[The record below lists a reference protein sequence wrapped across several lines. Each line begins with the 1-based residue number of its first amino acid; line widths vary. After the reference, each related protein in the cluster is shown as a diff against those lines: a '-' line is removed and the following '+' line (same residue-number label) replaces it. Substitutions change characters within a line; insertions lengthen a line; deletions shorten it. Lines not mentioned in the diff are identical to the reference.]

1 MPAKSKKQ
9 RRMMGMAQA
18 IQQGEMP
25 AAKSPA
31 AAEIAGSMTP
41 GDLTDFASTQEAGLP
56 ERAKPPSSR
65 LRPRPRERKP
75 MQVKSTVRHI
85 RKF

>member
-9 RRMMGMAQA
+9 RRMMGMAHA
-18 IQQGEMP
+18 IQQGDMP

-31 AAEIAGSMTP
+31 AAEIANSMNP
-41 GDLTDFASTQEAGLP
+41 GDLSDFASTPEAGLP
-56 ERAKPPSSR
+56 ERAKPFSK

-75 MQVKSTVRHI
+75 MQVKTTVRHI

>member
-31 AAEIAGSMTP
+31 AAGIASSMNP
-41 GDLTDFASTQEAGLP
+41 GDLPDFASTPEAGLP
-56 ERAKPPSSR
+56 ERAKPFSK
-65 LRPRPRERKP
+65 LRPRSREREP

>member
-31 AAEIAGSMTP
+31 AAQIASSMNP
-41 GDLTDFASTQEAGLP
+41 GDLPDFASTPEAGLP
-56 ERAKPPSSR
+56 ERAKPFSR
-65 LRPRPRERKP
+65 LRPRSRERKP